1 MLNLLSPSAQAALVA
16 LIDERVAE
24 QLATA
29 SDSDPRRPWLTVD
42 EAAEYLR
49 TTPAAIRKRIS
60 RKQLRAHRP
69 EGSRIM
75 FRRDELDEALD
86 PGSIGPMIG
95 PPTTEWASGA
105 PTPWPRHQEVSPDAR
120 S

>member
-24 QLATA
+24 QLATIT
-29 SDSDPRRPWLTVD
+29 DSYAIRPWLTVD

-75 FRRDELDEALD
+75 LRRDDLDRALD
-86 PGSIGPMIG
+86 RGANRSYDLTTNNMGQRRKHALAPAPGGQS
-95 PPTTEWASGA
+95 
-105 PTPWPRHQEVSPDAR
+105 
-120 S
+120 